1 MWACAGVGICVSARI
16 PDQSHTHLPRSP
28 FSLLQ
33 KTLLSD
39 KIGGAGVHF
48 IVDNAAGSHMNQFA
62 ELQDPVI
69 DHYSSPLMP
78 DGTSIVRLGQDSY
91 DSNTSAAALYR
102 MMGPDDATASA
113 LRAKVMADVK
123 ALGGVEAKWHK
134 VYCCVSDVGE
144 YGNHDYRRA
153 TRWVLAV
160 TFASTDLQSTRGI
173 KRKSVSM

>member
-1 MWACAGVGICVSARI
+1 
-16 PDQSHTHLPRSP
+16 
-28 FSLLQ
+28 
-33 KTLLSD
+33 
-39 KIGGAGVHF
+39 
-48 IVDNAAGSHMNQFA
+48 MNQFA